1 MLFCEASELCATCHI
16 LKDGGEPRRCLLCCN
31 LCRRFRYQV
40 CEDAWGDC
48 GRRGQ
53 SLLHCPLGGPARL
66 STQPLSPSSFPF
78 QLNRHFGNL
87 GKGQGGSQEGG
98 MWWKIV
104 LCHFQTKPIFK
115 NKGGGLTGLIHQS
128 SHRLIGQKPGDA
140 TVLCPDWRFPR
151 SGKNGAPRG

>member
-1 MLFCEASELCATCHI
+1 MEGSQGDASSAAICADASDTKFVKTPGVTAAGGASHFCT
-16 LKDGGEPRRCLLCCN
+16 
-31 LCRRFRYQV
+31 V
-40 CEDAWGDC
+40 
-48 GRRGQ
+48 
-53 SLLHCPLGGPARL
+53 PLGALPDSRPSPFLPAL
-66 STQPLSPSSFPF
+66 PF